1 MFHECY
7 SLCFILYLFS
17 NRNNTLIYKPIIFIA
32 VLDAEVKNLPHEAKP
47 HIPGITDIPTPPPSR
62 SNRTQA
68 SAASAIPTNP
78 YEYNVTDEEKE
89 HKMFYVGSIE

>member
-1 MFHECY
+1 M
-7 SLCFILYLFS
+7 SQ
-17 NRNNTLIYKPIIFIA
+17 
-32 VLDAEVKNLPHEAKP
+32 EATP
-47 HIPGITDIPTPPPSR
+47 HIPGITDFPTPPPSR
-62 SNRTQA
+62 ANKPQA